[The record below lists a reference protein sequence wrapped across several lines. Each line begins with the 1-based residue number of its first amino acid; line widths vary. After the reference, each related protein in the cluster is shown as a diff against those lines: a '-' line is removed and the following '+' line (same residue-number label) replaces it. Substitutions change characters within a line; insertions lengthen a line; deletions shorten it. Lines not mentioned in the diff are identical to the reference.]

1 MEDKW
6 QNRGEEWGMW
16 EIEKER
22 GIRQRKFIEHC
33 ATTSEVEGL
42 APLPLQAQ
50 SQCYESHNLQHE
62 ASAHTETLMNS
73 LYSSLLKQQSIK
85 ILKY

>member
-1 MEDKW
+1 
-6 QNRGEEWGMW
+6 MW

-33 ATTSEVEGL
+33 ATTCEVEGL

-50 SQCYESHNLQHE
+50 SQRFESQNLQHE

-73 LYSSLLKQQSIK
+73 LYSSFLQ
-85 ILKY
+85 